1 MKQNS
6 HHQMQSVAMNFTI
19 DGDPVW
25 FNGITGTVKGL
36 QNWSSSNV
44 NLPDGEDSVTKENGY
59 TEQANIITPFNRHQ
73 KFWIVTPD
81 GREKEISDPK
91 LHCREG
97 DYVSLIWGND
107 KDRKNWNYLVFKNH
121 TTKETY
127 FLENVFCT
135 KKPSKMTI
143 HQISI
148 VFLFIVIFITISALI
163 AVNTYSHSLYSR
175 GIFPFL
181 IILGIISLMNLIR
194 IYIKNLENINLNRK
208 KYLFLIDYLLANKD
222 FMQSIS

>member
-1 MKQNS
+1 
-6 HHQMQSVAMNFTI
+6 MQSVAMNFTI

-44 NLPDGEDSVTKENGY
+44 NLPDGEDSVTKENSY
-59 TEQANIITPFNRHQ
+59 TEQANIITPLNRHQ

-97 DYVSLIWGND
+97 DCVSLIWGND

-135 KKPSKMTI
+135 KKTVKNDNTSNFNCVSIYCHI
-143 HQISI
+143 HNDFRINSSQY
-148 VFLFIVIFITISALI
+148 LLT
-163 AVNTYSHSLYSR
+163 
-175 GIFPFL
+175 L
-181 IILGIISLMNLIR
+181 IIL
-194 IYIKNLENINLNRK
+194 
-208 KYLFLIDYLLANKD
+208 
-222 FMQSIS
+222 